1 MFTPNED
8 CVRPNISESGI
19 LAASIEQSRRRWTI
33 DGIFEK
39 YWAKPSKKKSQDA
52 QNPSKDSMSR
62 LGVCSLVIEPHVF
75 EVTLYTVR
83 EPQVSYNA
91 PIPTAPPRPSAPY
104 TQPTSG
110 TPNGYSHSHPQA
122 STPQHTLPPFR
133 EGFAQYDP
141 HGPSNTY
148 RPPYSAPI
156 AHPGAASQST
166 AVSPSG
172 AGEANGV
179 QLHSPK
185 PSPDPVIQMLATR
198 AASDHN
204 LKSLM
209 KVVASGRA
217 SQSQLREFQNH
228 IDDLN
233 AEIKAGRGV
242 PPLSPHDSVF
252 PRPLPP
258 NGPDLAPG
266 STPGFARPQVAVT
279 TSNSAYSQPAPV
291 KVENQSRIYSQYQ
304 QPVKPKNVVQYK
316 SEVSSI
322 VFDFSGTGD
331 RFSFPRFSILEYLP
345 GGNQVI
351 ASFLVIRKGDAS
363 LPGNYKENMSYYQPV
378 TMRLSTLQPRTLE
391 PLAKVVAPAEEVRRY
406 MDSVFDK
413 MSPVENT
420 FLATRLPRAIK
431 EDSVATKEQTLLT
444 DEPVARACY
453 PPPTSLVPW
462 AA

>member
-1 MFTPNED
+1 
-8 CVRPNISESGI
+8 
-19 LAASIEQSRRRWTI
+19 
-33 DGIFEK
+33 
-39 YWAKPSKKKSQDA
+39 
-52 QNPSKDSMSR
+52 MSR

-83 EPQVSYNA
+83 EPQVSYSA
-91 PIPTAPPRPSAPY
+91 PIPTTAPRSNAPY
-104 TQPTSG
+104 AQPASG
-110 TPNGYSHSHPQA
+110 TTNGYSHSHPQP

-141 HGPSNTY
+141 HGSSNTY
-148 RPPYSAPI
+148 RPPYSTPT
-156 AHPGAASQST
+156 AHSSAASQTT
-166 AVSPSG
+166 AISPLG
-172 AGEANGV
+172 GVEANGV

-266 STPGFARPQVAVT
+266 STPGFARPQGAVT
-279 TSNSAYSQPAPV
+279 TSSSAFSQPAPV
-291 KVENQSRIYSQYQ
+291 KVENPSRIYSQYQ
-304 QPVKPKNVVQYK
+304 QPAKPKPIVQYK
-316 SEVSSI
+316 SEISAI

-378 TMRLSTLQPRTLE
+378 TMRLSSLQPRTLE

-420 FLATRLPRAIK
+420 FLATRLPRTID
-431 EDSVATKEQTLLT
+431 EDSAATKEQPVLI

-453 PPPTSLVPW
+453 PPPTSLIPW